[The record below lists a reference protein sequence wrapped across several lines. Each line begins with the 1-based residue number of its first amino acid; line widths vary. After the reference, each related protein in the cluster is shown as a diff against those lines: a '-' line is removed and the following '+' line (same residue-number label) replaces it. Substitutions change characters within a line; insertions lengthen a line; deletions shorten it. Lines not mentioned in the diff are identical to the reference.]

1 VGSLG
6 PTTLAPSGAF
16 TAVVTGRRVEIPNR
30 IYHAVPGPETRS
42 VLTARQLLILDC
54 LLTRHHDGFVRQR
67 AASRILPADR
77 PWVAPFVV
85 HLIGEYVVE
94 IVAAIAAEL
103 AVGDVRLALYRG
115 FARENQGLIALV
127 RARDQLLELLLPPRL
142 AVLRRLSGTGP
153 A

>member
-1 VGSLG
+1 M
-6 PTTLAPSGAF
+6 
-16 TAVVTGRRVEIPNR
+16 
-30 IYHAVPGPETRS
+30 
-42 VLTARQLLILDC
+42 TARQLLILDC